1 MLTKKQIVAEV
12 KEDAQEHRVL
22 NDRQEKE
29 DDARVDHAVKEL
41 DKENEI
47 AHRADSRIVSALV
60 ISIIINFILVA
71 LLALLWYF
79 FYKSK

>member
-1 MLTKKQIVAEV
+1 LLTKKQIVAEV

-47 AHRADSRIVSALV
+47 AELRTANKSFQNQMLELV
-60 ISIIINFILVA
+60 VFLHF
-71 LLALLWYF
+71 L
-79 FYKSK
+79 